1 MNTHVIYYN
10 KINGNN
16 CAMQTIFHCKMSQIY
31 IIVMGLLCFQLYNR
45 CFILYKK
52 KSLIWMGHMQEYNSM
67 LCDWILT
74 LRIQWGVWQCFKP
87 WGFSNSLSSSFIW
100 QADFFFF
107 LQVLLQQ
114 HDTMIETICLKCD
127 VLISIWNC
135 SFLVYIF
142 QYTYIVVNNW
152 TCCISNHMYLVVL
165 VSFNANSLLKML
177 SS

>member
-31 IIVMGLLCFQLYNR
+31 IIVMGLLCFQLHNR

-74 LRIQWGVWQCFKP
+74 LRIQWGIWQCFKP
-87 WGFSNSLSSSFIW
+87 WGFSNSLQSSSFIW
-100 QADFFFF
+100 LADFFFSYKFYCSNMTLWLKLYVWSVMF
-107 LQVLLQQ
+107 LFQFWIALTL
-114 HDTMIETICLKCD
+114 
-127 VLISIWNC
+127 
-135 SFLVYIF
+135 YIF
-142 QYTYIVVNNW
+142 SNNTY
-152 TCCISNHMYLVVL
+152 
-165 VSFNANSLLKML
+165 
-177 SS
+177 SSK